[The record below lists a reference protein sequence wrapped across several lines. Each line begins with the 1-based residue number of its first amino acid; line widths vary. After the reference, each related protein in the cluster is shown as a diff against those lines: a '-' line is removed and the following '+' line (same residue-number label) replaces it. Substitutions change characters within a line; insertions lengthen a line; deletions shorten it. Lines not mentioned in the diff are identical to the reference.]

1 MKRFAFSISLLIALF
16 IPFTSHTTPQDI
28 EDVCEKMEDANFMAY
43 CYDEFDINKDGK
55 VSLSEAAAAREIII
69 YQRDIYSLK
78 GIEYFVNVTILDCTR
93 NEITELDLSNN
104 TKLRKVNCSNNKITS
119 LSVSGCME
127 LSELSC
133 DNNKL
138 TYIDLSNAPILKK
151 LKCSNNNLVSLD
163 LSNNPM
169 FYELNCWGNPINTI
183 FWGKGKIHSY
193 HINKPRGC
201 KIERK

>member
-16 IPFTSHTTPQDI
+16 IPFTSHTTPQNI
-28 EDVCEKMEDANFMAY
+28 EDVCEKMEDANFMEY
-43 CYDEFDINKDGK
+43 CYDEFDLNKDGK
-55 VSLSEAAAAREIII
+55 VSLSEAAAAREIIV

-104 TKLRKVNCSNNKITS
+104 TKLQKVNCSNNKIFS
-119 LSVSGCME
+119 LNVSGCTKLIE
-127 LSELSC
+127 VWC
-133 DNNKL
+133 DYNKL
-138 TYIDLSNAPILKK
+138 SYIDLSQTTALKK
-151 LKCSNNNLVSLD
+151 LECSNNKLVSLD
-163 LSNNPM
+163 LSKCPM
-169 FYELNCWGNPINTI
+169 FYKLNCWGNPINTI
-183 FWGKGKIHSY
+183 YWGESKIHSF